1 MKLTVRSY
9 GDDRDYWRVRAFLR
23 RVFLLNDRRE
33 WSWQAYRWDY
43 WRWHGVENLGHGDL
57 EKQVFLWE
65 TDDGQ
70 IGAVLNPEGPGHA
83 FLQIDPRWRT
93 PNLEEHMIDVAQD
106 HLARTTEA
114 GGRKLW
120 FWVHEQDRQ
129 RRETLARRGF
139 AKGDGLEYQRRRLVS
154 APVPDVPVAA
164 GYMVRALGAVD
175 ELPARSWASWR
186 AFHPDAPD
194 EAYEGW
200 DWYLNIQRAP
210 LYRRDLDLV
219 AVASNGEIASFCTI
233 WFDDVT
239 RTGAF
244 EPVGTAPAHQ
254 RRGLGKAVMCEGLR
268 RLGRLGATLAFVGSY
283 EAPAHALY
291 ASVGFTEYELAAP
304 WGKEL

>member
-9 GDDRDYWRVRAFLR
+9 RDDRDYWRIRAFLR

-93 PNLEEHMIDVAQD
+93 PNLEEHMIDIAQD
-106 HLARTTEA
+106 HLARDTEGA
-114 GGRKLW
+114 ERKLW
-120 FWVHEQDRQ
+120 LWVHEHDRQ
-129 RRETLARRGF
+129 RQEILARRGYT
-139 AKGDGLEYQRRRLVS
+139 KGEWLEYQRRRLVS
-154 APVPDVPVAA
+154 APVPDVPVAT
-164 GYMVRALGAVD
+164 GYVVRALGTVD

-219 AVASNGEIASFCTI
+219 AVASDGEIASFCTV

-244 EPVGTAPAHQ
+244 EPVATTPAHQ

-268 RLGRLGATLAFVGSY
+268 RLGHLGATLVLVGSY
-283 EAPAHALY
+283 EVPAHALY
-291 ASVGFTEYELAAP
+291 ASVGFTDYELAAP